1 MIKITDD
8 ARNKIKEILSVNPG
22 KYLRVMYKGMG

>member
-1 MIKITDD
+1 MIRITDS
-8 ARNKIKEILSVNPG
+8 ARDKIKEILSANPG